1 MCRGMDDVVVCPLG
15 KGDAPRD
22 DGAGLLRPDVV
33 RLRHEDLVVKIRGLV
48 NLDNLRGLKQ
58 LLLPR
63 FSVTSAQQG
72 EGSGNAN

>member
-58 LLLPR
+58 LLLSR
-63 FSVTSAQQG
+63 FSATSAPQG
-72 EGSGNAN
+72 EGSRNAN

>member
-1 MCRGMDDVVVCPLG
+1 MRRGMDDVVVCPLG

-48 NLDNLRGLKQ
+48 NLD
-58 LLLPR
+58 
-63 FSVTSAQQG
+63 S
-72 EGSGNAN
+72 